1 MHTNLLDARTWAQTC
16 WVIST
21 HDMARQTFMHG
32 CPAIKAKG
40 LGGQAGP
47 GTLIKA
53 SEACLNYN
61 EVNEL
66 MHAEQSAP
74 CELDE
79 AA

>member
-1 MHTNLLDARTWAQTC
+1 
-16 WVIST
+16 
-21 HDMARQTFMHG
+21 MHG